1 MFFKQ
6 RIWFTSAIERSRVV
20 IFLCINHWLLFTQ
33 IYIIHTT
40 TIYNQSQKSV
50 RIAPPVSLFNAGC
63 KFAWPF
69 LATIAWRNF
78 SRLGATLNQGEGEF
92 GVPLSKPY
100 IFLRTFHENIVRI
113 FVTDCEIF
121 LEYSVHKFLWK
132 HTNAN
137 YLLAFTRHSLLEV
150 AMRTILKLRE
160 NFQRICGESLPKIYG
175 RMVLPAFSL
184 SCIKQICTIAFLQSA
199 N

>member
-1 MFFKQ
+1 MVKLCLISVKAFFTLANNLSQKSVIVMLNVLYSCHSYSHVYLNVLEICKQ
-6 RIWFTSAIERSRVV
+6 FFTYVLQTENPIYR
-20 IFLCINHWLLFTQ
+20 LLSKGHASSSSFVLTIDSSSH

-50 RIAPPVSLFNAGC
+50 RLAPPVSLFHAGC

-78 SRLGATLNQGEGEF
+78 SRLGTALNQGEGEF
-92 GVPLSKPY
+92 GVSLSKPY

-121 LEYSVHKFLWK
+121 REYSVHKFL
-132 HTNAN
+132 
-137 YLLAFTRHSLLEV
+137 
-150 AMRTILKLRE
+150 
-160 NFQRICGESLPKIYG
+160 
-175 RMVLPAFSL
+175 
-184 SCIKQICTIAFLQSA
+184 
-199 N
+199 